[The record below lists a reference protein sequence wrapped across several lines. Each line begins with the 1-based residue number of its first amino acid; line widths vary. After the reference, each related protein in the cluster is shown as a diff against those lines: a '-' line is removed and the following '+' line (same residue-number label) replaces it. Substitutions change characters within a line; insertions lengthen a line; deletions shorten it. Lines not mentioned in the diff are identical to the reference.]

1 MRSADRRAARSAA
14 RSLAREPN
22 DGAAVLTPE
31 MLGRTFA
38 EAPDPELARIAF
50 SRVGDD
56 ATAREALARP
66 EITEVA
72 ARLLGFSSAAGDF
85 LVANPGEVQ
94 ALADISS
101 RTGAALRAE
110 LAGDVGRLGPLAG
123 LRRFRRRAMLRVA
136 ARDLA
141 GAALDEVVAEVS
153 EIADACIAE
162 AHSLTDHPSLAI
174 IGLGK
179 LGGHE
184 LNYASDV
191 DLLFVHGDTGP
202 DAQEAAERAVAVFTA
217 MLSDSSAEGIAL
229 RVDVALRPGGRAGAL
244 SRSLGATLTYYERE
258 SATWERQA
266 MIKAR
271 PVAGDPEIGAGFL
284 AGIEP
289 FVYPRELAP
298 AAIDDV
304 RRTKVRLEEYI
315 RQRGKELTEVKRGRG
330 GIRDVEFA
338 VQLLQIVHGRRAVQL
353 RTPNTLA
360 AMHALASEGYVA
372 DADAEALAGAY
383 RFLRRVEHR
392 LQIVR
397 DLQTH
402 DLPPGRRERTTLAR
416 SLGLTDADALA
427 AEYERT
433 TGLVRSI
440 HERLFYRPLLESFA
454 GPAQLHPSHG
464 TDRAATEE
472 LLRGLSFTDPARSY
486 DVVGRLVDPSRRVGK
501 VLANLFPVIAPAL
514 ALSPTPDAALVRLE
528 RLADAVGR
536 LPGGEDRAVADLL
549 ANDPIAARRLA
560 HVAAASSFATDLLVA
575 DPSRIRGL
583 SDTLLGGAT
592 DAAGDLADAV
602 ARTAGRELTPRET
615 GEALSAVAVRVVRE
629 ALAAAY
635 ADLERGVDADAG
647 HADAESGL
655 PLAVIGMGKL
665 GARELNVASDLDLMF
680 VYEGEGA
687 GAQRRAGRLAEQVLR
702 HIREAGWEPDADLR
716 PEGRNGPLARSI
728 AGYLE
733 YWQRYAETW
742 EFQAL
747 LRARAV
753 AGDPGLG
760 RRFELI
766 AADAAF
772 PHEGITIDRVA
783 DIRRMRER
791 IERERV
797 KPPEA
802 AKFHFKLG
810 IGSLADVQF
819 AVELSLMRHG
829 SARPEI
835 RSRRTLEAIDRLA
848 AAKLMTGSAA
858 RDLGEAFVFC
868 TDVKNALEMDR
879 RVHADAVP
887 PAHDDQTALAR
898 RLGYEEYPRQS
909 FIDDYLRVTRRA
921 RRAMERVFSEET
933 APA

>member
-1 MRSADRRAARSAA
+1 
-14 RSLAREPN
+14 
-22 DGAAVLTPE
+22 

-38 EAPDPELARIAF
+38 GAPDPELARVAF
-50 SRVGDD
+50 SRVGDHP
-56 ATAREALARP
+56 AAREALARP
-66 EITEVA
+66 EITEIA
-72 ARLLGFSSAAGDF
+72 ARLLGFSRAASDF
-85 LVANPGEVQ
+85 LVAHPDEV
-94 ALADISS
+94 ASLADVSP
-101 RTGAALRAE
+101 RDGGALRAE
-110 LAGDVGRLGPLAG
+110 LGVDIDRLGPMAG
-123 LRRFRRRAMLRVA
+123 LRRFRQRAMLRVA
-136 ARDLA
+136 ARDLD
-141 GAALDEVVAEVS
+141 GSPLEEVVAEIS
-153 EIADACIAE
+153 AIADACLAE
-162 AHSLTDHPSLAI
+162 ALALIDDPGLAI

-179 LGGHE
+179 LGGSE

-191 DLLFVHGDTGP
+191 DLLFLHGGAGP
-202 DAQEAAERAVAVFTA
+202 DAQEAAERAVAALTA
-217 MLSDSSAEGIAL
+217 LLAEPTSEGLAL

-244 SRSLGATLTYYERE
+244 SRSLEATLAYYDRG

-271 PVAGDPEIGAGFL
+271 PVAGDARLGSAFL
-284 AGIEP
+284 DGVEP
-289 FVYPRELAP
+289 YVYPPELAP
-298 AAIDDV
+298 AAIEDV

-315 RQRGKELTEVKRGRG
+315 RQRGKELIEVKRGRG

-338 VQLLQIVHGRRAVQL
+338 VQLLQIVHGRRDARL

-360 AMHALASEGYVA
+360 ALRALALEGYVA
-372 DADAEALAGAY
+372 DADADALAGAY

-402 DLPPGRRERTTLAR
+402 DLPPGRLARTTLAR
-416 SLGLTDADALA
+416 SLDLADADALA

-464 TDRAATEE
+464 TDREATEE
-472 LLRGLSFTDPARSY
+472 LLGGLGFADPPRAY
-486 DVVGRLVDPSRRVGK
+486 DVLGRLVDPGRRIGK
-501 VLANLFPVIAPAL
+501 VFANLFPVMAPAL

-528 RLADAVGR
+528 RIAEAVGDGR
-536 LPGGEDRAVADLL
+536 DVADLL
-549 ANDPIAARRLA
+549 ATDPPAARRLA
-560 HVAAASSFATDLLVA
+560 HLAGASSFAIDLLVA
-575 DPSRIRGL
+575 DPSRILGL
-583 SDTLLGGAT
+583 SDTLLGAET
-592 DAAGDLADAV
+592 DAAGALVDAV
-602 ARTAGRELTPRET
+602 ARTAARELTPRES

-629 ALAAAY
+629 ALAAAEPPG
-635 ADLERGVDADAG
+635 DL
-647 HADAESGL
+647 
-655 PLAVIGMGKL
+655 PFAVIGMGKL

-687 GAQRRAGRLAEQVLR
+687 EAQGRASALAEQVLR
-702 HIREAGWEPDADLR
+702 GIREAGWEPDADLR

-742 EFQAL
+742 EFQSL

-753 AGDPGLG
+753 AGDPDLG
-760 RRFELI
+760 RRFELN

-772 PHEGITIDRVA
+772 PPEGLTIDRVA

-802 AKFHFKLG
+802 TKFHFKLG

-829 SARPEI
+829 GRRPEI

-848 AAKLMTGSAA
+848 AAKLVPGSAA
-858 RDLGEAFVFC
+858 RDLGGAFVFH
-868 TDVKNALEMDR
+868 TDIKNALEMDR
-879 RVHADAVP
+879 RLHAEAVP
-887 PAHDDQTALAR
+887 AAPADQTALAR
-898 RLGYEEYPRQS
+898 RLGYEQYPRQS

-921 RRAMERVFSEET
+921 RRAMERVFSEEVM
-933 APA
+933 

>member
-1 MRSADRRAARSAA
+1 M
-14 RSLAREPN
+14 
-22 DGAAVLTPE
+22 LTPE

-38 EAPDPELARIAF
+38 DAPDPELARVAF

-56 ATAREALARP
+56 PVAREALARP
-66 EITEVA
+66 EVTEVA
-72 ARLLGFSSAAGDF
+72 ARLLGFSRAAADVF
-85 LVANPGEVQ
+85 VAHPDEV
-94 ALADISS
+94 ASLADVSP
-101 RTGAALRAE
+101 REGGALRAE
-110 LAGDVGRLGPLAG
+110 LAGDIDRLGSAAG
-123 LRRFRRRAMLRVA
+123 LRRFRRRSMLRVA

-141 GAALDEVVAEVS
+141 GGTLDDVVAEIS
-153 EIADACIAE
+153 AIADASIAE
-162 AHSLTDHPSLAI
+162 ALALVDGSGLAV

-179 LGGHE
+179 LGGSE

-191 DLLFVHGDTGP
+191 DLLFLHRDPGP
-202 DAQEAAERAVAVFTA
+202 GAQATAERAVALVTA
-217 MLSDSSAEGIAL
+217 MLAEPTADGLAL

-244 SRSLGATLTYYERE
+244 SRSLEATLAYYERE

-271 PVAGDPEIGAGFL
+271 PVAGDHELGRGFVD
-284 AGIEP
+284 GITP
-289 FVYPRELAP
+289 FVYPPELAP
-298 AAIDDV
+298 VAIEDV

-315 RQRGKELTEVKRGRG
+315 RQRGKEFVEVKRGRG

-338 VQLLQIVHGRRAVQL
+338 VQLLQIVHGRRDPRL

-360 AMHALASEGYVA
+360 ALTALAIEGYVA
-372 DADAEALAGAY
+372 DADASALADAY

-402 DLPPGRRERTTLAR
+402 DLPPDRHARTTLAR
-416 SLGLTDADALA
+416 SLDLPDADALA

-454 GPAQLHPSHG
+454 GPTQLHPGHG
-464 TDRAATEE
+464 TDRPATEE
-472 LLRGLSFTDPARSY
+472 LLGGLGFAEPARSY
-486 DVVGRLVDPSRRVGK
+486 DVLGRLIDPTRRIGK
-501 VLANLFPVIAPAL
+501 VLAHLFPVMAPAL

-528 RLADAVGR
+528 RIAEAVGEGR
-536 LPGGEDRAVADLL
+536 DVADLL
-549 ANDPIAARRLA
+549 ATDPVAARRLA
-560 HVAAASSFATDLLVA
+560 HVAGASSFATDLLVA

-583 SDTLLGGAT
+583 SDSLLGGET
-592 DAAGDLADAV
+592 DALGDLVDAV
-602 ARTAGRELTPRET
+602 ARTAARELTPRET
-615 GEALSAVAVRVVRE
+615 GEALSTVAVRVIRDALE
-629 ALAAAY
+629 AAESP
-635 ADLERGVDADAG
+635 ADL
-647 HADAESGL
+647 
-655 PLAVIGMGKL
+655 PFAVIGMGKL
-665 GARELNVASDLDLMF
+665 GARELNVASDLDLVF
-680 VYEGEGA
+680 VYDGEGSD
-687 GAQRRAGRLAEQVLR
+687 AQRSAGQLAERVLR
-702 HIREAGWEPDADLR
+702 LVREAGWEPDADLR

-742 EFQAL
+742 EFQTL
-747 LRARAV
+747 LRARAI
-753 AGDPGLG
+753 AGDPDLG
-760 RRFELI
+760 RRFELN

-772 PHEGITIDRVA
+772 PPDGLTIDRVA

-810 IGSLADVQF
+810 VGSLADVQF

-829 SARPEI
+829 GSHPEI
-835 RSRRTLEAIDRLA
+835 RSRRTLVAIDRLA
-848 AAKLMTGSAA
+848 AAKLMSGSVA

-879 RVHADAVP
+879 RLHAEAVP
-887 PAHDDQTALAR
+887 PNPAEQTALAR
-898 RLGYEEYPRQS
+898 RLGHEEYPRQS

-921 RRAMERVFSEET
+921 RRAMDRVFSEEIS
-933 APA
+933 